1 MGPQSAGSRQFC
13 SSQPPLLPSTRIA
26 LLTRPFFT
34 PCIANLK
41 DFQAITSRNR
51 NTAMLHCCQPY
62 TCQRLDCSG
71 AAFQPTL
78 DKTGNAVGGTVTSR
92 HWHEQKLAS
101 RIKGWQN
108 CLQKYMSESQDYV
121 GHPPDPCF
129 SGTLPHFGVTP
140 FLSSSCLFFYV
151 NNAKV
156 DSGHVVAAKLCS
168 WQVCVSTAA
177 LFTKPSIKL
186 FASCCTTDFATDD
199 WQTLVLA
206 QH

>member
-71 AAFQPTL
+71 AAFQPTS

-129 SGTLPHFGVTP
+129 FGTLPVPQLPLLLCQQRYCRLMTCLHCKALQFANMCVN
-140 FLSSSCLFFYV
+140 SSTF
-151 NNAKV
+151 
-156 DSGHVVAAKLCS
+156 H
-168 WQVCVSTAA
+168 
-177 LFTKPSIKL
+177 
-186 FASCCTTDFATDD
+186 
-199 WQTLVLA
+199 
-206 QH
+206 